1 MAEKPTQVDIASRL
15 SRNLG
20 LFHAGSM
27 VTIDVIT
34 PAGQKGKFRTVFI
47 GYLSKQYVL
56 IQYPDNKK
64 LGGFSQYITQG
75 TAVTVR
81 GLIEG
86 PEGAVVAFA
95 TTIKQTLQMPSRIM
109 VLEFPRRV
117 TLQYLRSSVRID
129 TKITAKVKIDKIYWQ
144 TTITD
149 LSISGCH
156 LDIINGEKLALAE
169 DKSVE
174 IIIEDFKGLYNINLS
189 AKICNLKQ
197 QSQGLSFGVQFE
209 EKSKKNVTNLLHH
222 TVTIEN

>member
-1 MAEKPTQVDIASRL
+1 MADQPTQVEMTSRL
-15 SRNLG
+15 NRNLG

-27 VTIDVIT
+27 VTIEIVT

-56 IQYPDNKK
+56 IQYPDPKK
-64 LGGFSQYITQG
+64 IGGFSQYITQG

-86 PEGAVVAFA
+86 HEGSVVAFA

-117 TLQYLRSSVRID
+117 TLQNLRSSVRIE
-129 TKITAKVKIDKIYWQ
+129 TQITAKVKVDDIYWQ

-149 LSISGCH
+149 LSINGCH
-156 LDIINGEKLALAE
+156 LDIVNGEKLALAN
-169 DKSVE
+169 DKSINIV
-174 IIIEDFKGLYNINLS
+174 IENFKGLLNINL
-189 AKICNLKQ
+189 AATICNLKQ
-197 QSQGLSFGVQFE
+197 QSQGLSFGVQFKA
-209 EKSKKNVTNLLHH
+209 KSKKQVTNLLHH
-222 TVTIEN
+222 AVTIES